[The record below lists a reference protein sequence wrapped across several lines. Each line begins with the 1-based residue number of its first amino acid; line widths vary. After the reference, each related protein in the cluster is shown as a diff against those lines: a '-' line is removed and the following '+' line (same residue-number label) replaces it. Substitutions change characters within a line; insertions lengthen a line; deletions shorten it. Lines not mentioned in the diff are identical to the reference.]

1 MTKKGTNMKPNT
13 VVPLRWF
20 VMLCAIWY
28 HFTFLKTWNT
38 PMEECHLWTHE
49 HLDTH
54 GHFLNCLNG
63 LNWNIFFSTQRQCC
77 LTFSWIEL
85 QMLLRSC
92 LIHMSIIILR
102 HVLYWLYLHPCLE
115 LGPFMLYC
123 DLLFFFIFIFIM
135 INLIVSWILVL
146 LLYYFWMITW
156 MKNVNNFQKASNLLA
171 FLTVSAWRCL

>member
-1 MTKKGTNMKPNT
+1 MKKKGTNMKPNT
-13 VVPLRWF
+13 AVPLRWF

-28 HFTFLKTWNT
+28 HLYIFKNVKYTHRGVSLMDTWTFGYTWT
-38 PMEECHLWTHE
+38 FFKLFKWFKLE
-49 HLDTH
+49 H
-54 GHFLNCLNG
+54 
-63 LNWNIFFSTQRQCC
+63 FFSTQRQCC

-102 HVLYWLYLHPCLE
+102 HVLYWLYLHPWSIS
-115 LGPFMLYC
+115 PFMLYC

-156 MKNVNNFQKASNLLA
+156 MKNVNNFQKASSLLA
-171 FLTVSAWRCL
+171 F